1 MQSMH
6 VNLTGVTSRWSLSFQ
21 GGRADSALHARCP
34 DRWLIVLS
42 SDLDLPPPPASS
54 SVSSSTSS
62 SSMTDC
68 VLTVRLLSPLLLP
81 LLLALLLERDLPLL
95 ASALR
100 LLLLSEWTLLAS
112 DWTLPFPPDAATL
125 LPVDFEAPL
134 LLLVDSEAPLLLA
147 PLLLADSEAPL
158 LLADSEAPLLLADS
172 EAPLLLADSEAPL
185 LLLADSETPL
195 LLLAD
200 SAPPLSLSGWR
211 LSPTTL
217 SSDAVLSTR
226 RLSSSALRWFP
237 LLLLLFVEALSSVGV
252 ASDWRL
258 QRRSWPGRSSGGG
271 MMTRVSLEFVLDNG
285 GRSVPSAVGVP
296 LESRFGRGMEASR
309 ELDGQEAGLDGLE
322 AALGGLMSEQGGLVS
337 ELGGLEAALG
347 GLVSELGGLE
357 AALGGLVSEL
367 GGLEAA
373 LGGLVSEQGGLVSE
387 LGGLEAVLEGL
398 DAELEP
404 GAEPVL
410 EHCKQSDTSDSAV
423 ECPSPSQPPRGPGPS
438 MASLSDPLPDL
449 RDPTVDALPVPP

>member
-1 MQSMH
+1 
-6 VNLTGVTSRWSLSFQ
+6 
-21 GGRADSALHARCP
+21 
-34 DRWLIVLS
+34 
-42 SDLDLPPPPASS
+42 
-54 SVSSSTSS
+54 
-62 SSMTDC
+62 
-68 VLTVRLLSPLLLP
+68 
-81 LLLALLLERDLPLL
+81 
-95 ASALR
+95 
-100 LLLLSEWTLLAS
+100 
-112 DWTLPFPPDAATL
+112 
-125 LPVDFEAPL
+125 
-134 LLLVDSEAPLLLA
+134 
-147 PLLLADSEAPL
+147 
-158 LLADSEAPLLLADS
+158 
-172 EAPLLLADSEAPL
+172 
-185 LLLADSETPL
+185 
-195 LLLAD
+195 
-200 SAPPLSLSGWR
+200 
-211 LSPTTL
+211 
-217 SSDAVLSTR
+217 
-226 RLSSSALRWFP
+226 
-237 LLLLLFVEALSSVGV
+237 
-252 ASDWRL
+252 
-258 QRRSWPGRSSGGG
+258 

-423 ECPSPSQPPRGPGPS
+423 ELPSAARGALPTLPVAARGAPDVYPGLPSNVGRPSCPALDPESVLPGPRPPGWRGWPPPELADAPLGTERRRLLWPWESYPVSSSAPSPSGSPPSRRSSATSTGDAASSWGTRGADGVRLLAADGSGDVEMDGALDLLDEVRDDGRMRDMSRDRLAGGSGGGGSAGASGPGAVVMLGGARPRVEASSPS
-438 MASLSDPLPDL
+438 AILATLAGGEWLHSEGSRYIRIRCDANWCNSDAGSPNG
-449 RDPTVDALPVPP
+449 